1 MDLLLKGRQDAP
13 VSDSL
18 WGVTG
23 LGGLQVGGGVTGV
36 GLFRPHLN
44 SDPQTLYGL
53 SYFLSRVYGV
63 IISNSRATLRTGK
76 FCELVR

>member
-1 MDLLLKGRQDAP
+1 MG
-13 VSDSL
+13 
-18 WGVTG
+18 W
-23 LGGLQVGGGVTGV
+23 VTGV

-53 SYFLSRVYGV
+53 SYFLSQVYGV